1 MPVNPEYLLMKS
13 LYFPLVFFNLVLT
26 SPPFGP
32 AVLCNGWTLSAFF
45 TVCQLSEIR
54 S

>member
-1 MPVNPEYLLMKS
+1 MPINPEYLLMKS

-32 AVLCNGWTLSAFF
+32 AVLCNAVDFISLFYGLPAFRD
-45 TVCQLSEIR
+45 T
-54 S
+54 